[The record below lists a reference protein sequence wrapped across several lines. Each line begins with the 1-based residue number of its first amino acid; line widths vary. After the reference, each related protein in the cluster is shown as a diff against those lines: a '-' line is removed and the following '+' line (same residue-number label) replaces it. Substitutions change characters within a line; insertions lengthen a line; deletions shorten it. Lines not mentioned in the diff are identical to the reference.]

1 MASLSVRDYGDGYG
15 FDSHFCKTA
24 SSCAESGVLFFG
36 TYALSKDL
44 YLFLLECFAVRG
56 KWVNF
61 VFGGFA
67 VCVL

>member
-1 MASLSVRDYGDGYG
+1 MGEFKVFLDN
-15 FDSHFCKTA
+15 
-24 SSCAESGVLFFG
+24 
-36 TYALSKDL
+36 L

-67 VCVL
+67 VCVFINCDGGIWGFCDV